1 VGRLMKES
9 HASLRDLYEVSCMEL
24 DAMVDAAEGL
34 PGYIGGRM
42 TGGGFGGCTVNL
54 VESRQAASFAEAI
67 AARYRKATGIV
78 PDIHICSA
86 ADGANQEQEFDALG
100 SPKP

>member
-1 VGRLMKES
+1 
-9 HASLRDLYEVSCMEL
+9 
-24 DAMVDAAEGL
+24 MVEAAEGL

-54 VESRQAASFAEAI
+54 VESPQAASFAEAI
-67 AARYRKATGIV
+67 AARYRKATGIA

-86 ADGANQEQEFDALG
+86 ADGANQEREFDSLT
-100 SPKP
+100 SSQQ